1 MKLIPG
7 KNNPS
12 MIVFPN
18 AKINLGLRITSKR
31 PDGYHNLDTVFY
43 PINLKDALEI
53 ITDPDPLANDV
64 TFTSSGLSIPGS
76 VSTNLCIKAYQLL
89 KTKFPELPAIHMHL
103 HKNIPMGAGL
113 GGGSADGAFTLQL
126 LNKKY
131 KLNLGEEELIDMA
144 LALGSDCPFFIKN
157 TPVHATSRGE
167 IMQSTFVDLSDK
179 KIVLILPDIHVSTAL
194 AFKDCPISSAIQTCD
209 IITQQ
214 PVDAWKELLINDFEQ
229 TVFPNYPALAN
240 IKAQLYDA
248 GAVYASMTGTGST
261 IFGIF
266 NNAPEL
272 NHIFSSEYQVVYC

>member
-167 IMQSTFVDLSDK
+167 IMQSTFVDLSD
-179 KIVLILPDIHVSTAL
+179 
-194 AFKDCPISSAIQTCD
+194 
-209 IITQQ
+209 
-214 PVDAWKELLINDFEQ
+214 
-229 TVFPNYPALAN
+229 
-240 IKAQLYDA
+240 
-248 GAVYASMTGTGST
+248 
-261 IFGIF
+261 
-266 NNAPEL
+266 
-272 NHIFSSEYQVVYC
+272 